1 MTKGLRTALI
11 LMLAVAISAF
21 GFAPAFAH
29 SDEFDEFLQNE
40 WQDTVE
46 SDYLT
51 MHSSVYDYRSLGLE
65 KPEVTLGD
73 VNYDEYTEYVK
84 KNDNYIFSN
93 ILWIRKKKEK

>member
-46 SDYLT
+46 SDYQIGRA
-51 MHSSVYDYRSLGLE
+51 SCRERV
-65 KPEVTLGD
+65 
-73 VNYDEYTEYVK
+73 
-84 KNDNYIFSN
+84 
-93 ILWIRKKKEK
+93 

>member
-51 MHSSVYDYRSLGLE
+51 ML
-65 KPEVTLGD
+65 
-73 VNYDEYTEYVK
+73 
-84 KNDNYIFSN
+84 
-93 ILWIRKKKEK
+93 